1 MQQRRPAAGGRL
13 LAAAAAAAARAAAVG
28 VRARGSR
35 PRSAYPSRRNW
46 KSVDG
51 KPDVPADES
60 SLVVCGGLLVRGRE
74 PREAQHARGKPR
86 TQHAPC
92 TLG

>member
-1 MQQRRPAAGGRL
+1 MQRPPAGGRL
-13 LAAAAAAAARAAAVG
+13 LAAAAAARAAAVG

-60 SLVVCGGLLVRGRE
+60 SLVGLRRD
-74 PREAQHARGKPR
+74 ARGW
-86 TQHAPC
+86 A
-92 TLG
+92 

>member
-1 MQQRRPAAGGRL
+1 MQRPPAGGRL
-13 LAAAAAAAARAAAVG
+13 LAAAAAARAAAVG

-35 PRSAYPSRRNW
+35 RRSAYPSRRNW

-60 SLVVCGGLLVRGRE
+60 SFVDLRG
-74 PREAQHARGKPR
+74 HARR
-86 TQHAPC
+86 WA
-92 TLG
+92 